1 MPAEQPITG
10 AYFETPA
17 RAERLQLLFH
27 LVRNASDVIYLRAP
41 AGAGK
46 TRFVRRLVD
55 DLGEEM
61 ATVWIRAGRDDD
73 IPSAAV
79 AQLGLESDDI
89 IQWPETALDAAGDRD
104 FLVIVDDADRIDLAA
119 VEDLVALH
127 AKGGRVL
134 LIGHGGMAHTTRNWD
149 AQFVD
154 LPSFDVQQTTA
165 FLRAQAGEE
174 SACVTD
180 DLAAALHRAAHGL
193 P

>member
-1 MPAEQPITG
+1 MISADFDPEALKQTLAMPAEQPITG

-17 RAERLQLLFH
+17 RAERLQLLLH

-127 AKGGRVL
+127 AKGGRLL
-134 LIGHGGMAHTTRNWD
+134 LIGHGGMAHT
-149 AQFVD
+149 
-154 LPSFDVQQTTA
+154 
-165 FLRAQAGEE
+165 
-174 SACVTD
+174 SA
-180 DLAAALHRAAHGL
+180 
-193 P
+193 